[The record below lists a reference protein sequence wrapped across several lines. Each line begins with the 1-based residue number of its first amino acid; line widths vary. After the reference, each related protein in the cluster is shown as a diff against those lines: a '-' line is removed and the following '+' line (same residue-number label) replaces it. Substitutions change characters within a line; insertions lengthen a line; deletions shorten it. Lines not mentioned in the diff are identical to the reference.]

1 MKLNEIFNNKNC
13 FIFKVINFYDVD
25 KIEEWV
31 VEKTDYHLVPE
42 SNEDLWD
49 AHFIVKAILSN
60 NDYIEECYIDIC
72 IPERVSEFV
81 FRNKENIFT
90 IENAIE
96 NNLKAI
102 PAVASEQYGDAELY
116 YLKEN
121 PKLGI
126 EILKKGKEIS
136 KNPSAIIDDLS
147 FIYEELGKDKSKSK
161 IVDVKDALNK
171 FSESAILYTELEGG
185 ENHKLL
191 NKQFVKISNCA
202 GFLKKN
208 NELYELKQFLED
220 KNLGVVAWAAYFLLT
235 VDEELAIKKLK
246 MIEDA
251 NIPNLSNSA
260 KYTLKEWESG
270 NLNIYFGK

>member
-1 MKLNEIFNNKNC
+1 MKLNEIFKNKNC
-13 FIFKVINFYDVD
+13 YIFKVINFYDVD
-25 KIEEWV
+25 TIEEWV

-60 NDYIEECYIDIC
+60 NEYIEECYIDIC
-72 IPERVSEFV
+72 IPERISEFV
-81 FRNKENIFT
+81 FRNKDNIFT

-147 FIYEELGKDKSKSK
+147 FIYEELGKDKRK
-161 IVDVKDALNK
+161 IKIIDVKDALNK

-191 NKQFVKISNCA
+191 NKQFDKISNCA
-202 GFLKKN
+202 GFLKKT

-270 NLNIYFGK
+270 NHNIYFGK